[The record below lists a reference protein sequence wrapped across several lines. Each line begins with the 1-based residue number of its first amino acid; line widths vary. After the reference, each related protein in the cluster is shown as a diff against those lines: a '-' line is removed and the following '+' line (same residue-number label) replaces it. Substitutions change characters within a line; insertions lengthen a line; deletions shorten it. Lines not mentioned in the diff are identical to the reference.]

1 MKIFCV
7 GMNYAQHNRELGTL
21 VPDLDATSNKAG
33 ASDVASVLPGTADA
47 PTLFLKPDTALSRP
61 DWPFF
66 IPDWSQEVEYET
78 ELVVRINHLGK
89 SIPER
94 FAHRYYDEV
103 TLGIDF
109 TARDVQRQLAAKGQ
123 PWELAKGFDGA
134 AYCGQTWLKLADLGR
149 PAQDLHFSMQLNGE
163 TRQEGWTGHMLH
175 TIDQIIAYASRF
187 YLLKTGDLIFTGTP
201 AGVGRVK
208 EGDLITAQL
217 EGQQVLEV
225 RCK

>member
-1 MKIFCV
+1 MQQSPVEQGGI
-7 GMNYAQHNRELGTL
+7 
-21 VPDLDATSNKAG
+21 
-33 ASDVASVLPGTADA
+33 
-47 PTLFLKPDTALSRP
+47 TLFLKPDTALTRP

-66 IPDWSQEVEYET
+66 VPDWSEQIEYET
-78 ELVVRINHLGK
+78 ELVVRINRLGK

-94 FAHRYYDEV
+94 FAHRYYDEI

-109 TARDVQRQLAAKGQ
+109 TARDIQRQLSQKGL
-123 PWELAKGFDGA
+123 PWEIAKGFDGA
-134 AYCGQTWLKLADLGR
+134 AYCGQQWLRLSEMPGKNV
-149 PAQDLHFSMQLNGE
+149 QDLHFEMQLNGE
-163 TRQEGWTGHMLH
+163 TRQVGWTGDMIH
-175 TIDQIIAYASRF
+175 TVDQIIAYASQF

-217 EGQQVLEV
+217 EGIEVLNC

>member
-1 MKIFCV
+1 MKIICV
-7 GMNYAQHNRELGTL
+7 GMNYAKHNEELKHTL
-21 VPDLDATSNKAG
+21 TQIQGVKVGMQQSPVEQG
-33 ASDVASVLPGTADA
+33 GI
-47 PTLFLKPDTALSRP
+47 TLFLKPDTALTRP

-66 IPDWSQEVEYET
+66 VPDWSEQIEYET
-78 ELVVRINHLGK
+78 ELVVRINRLGK

-94 FAHRYYDEV
+94 FAHRYYDEI

-109 TARDVQRQLAAKGQ
+109 TARDIQRQLSQKGL
-123 PWELAKGFDGA
+123 PWEIAKGFDGA
-134 AYCGQTWLKLADLGR
+134 AYCGQKWLRLSEMPGKNV
-149 PAQDLHFSMQLNGE
+149 QDLHFEMQLNGE
-163 TRQEGWTGHMLH
+163 TRQVGWTGDMIH
-175 TIDQIIAYASRF
+175 TVDQIIAYASQF

-217 EGQQVLEV
+217 EGIEVLNC

>member
-1 MKIFCV
+1 MKIICV
-7 GMNYAQHNRELGTL
+7 GMNYAKHNEELKHTL
-21 VPDLDATSNKAG
+21 TQIQGVKVGMQQSPVEQG
-33 ASDVASVLPGTADA
+33 GI
-47 PTLFLKPDTALSRP
+47 TLFLKPDTALTRP

-66 IPDWSQEVEYET
+66 VPDWSEQIEYET
-78 ELVVRINHLGK
+78 ELVVRINRLGK

-94 FAHRYYDEV
+94 FAHRYYDEI

-109 TARDVQRQLAAKGQ
+109 TARDIQRQLSQKGL
-123 PWELAKGFDGA
+123 PWEIAKGFDGA
-134 AYCGQTWLKLADLGR
+134 AYCGQQWLRLSEMPGKNV
-149 PAQDLHFSMQLNGE
+149 QDLHFEMQLNGE
-163 TRQEGWTGHMLH
+163 TRQVGWTGDMIH
-175 TIDQIIAYASRF
+175 TVDQIIAYASQF

-217 EGQQVLEV
+217 EGIEVLNC

>member
-1 MKIFCV
+1 MKIICV
-7 GMNYAQHNRELGTL
+7 GMNYAKHNEELKHTL
-21 VPDLDATSNKAG
+21 TQIQGVKVGMQQSPVEQG
-33 ASDVASVLPGTADA
+33 GI
-47 PTLFLKPDTALSRP
+47 TLFLKPDTALTRP

-66 IPDWSQEVEYET
+66 VPDWSEQIEYET
-78 ELVVRINHLGK
+78 ELVVRINRLGK

-94 FAHRYYDEV
+94 FAHRYYDEI

-109 TARDVQRQLAAKGQ
+109 TARDIQRQLSQKGL
-123 PWELAKGFDGA
+123 PWEIAKGFDGA
-134 AYCGQTWLKLADLGR
+134 AYCGQQWLRLSEMPGKNV
-149 PAQDLHFSMQLNGE
+149 QDLHFEMQLNGE
-163 TRQEGWTGHMLH
+163 TRQVGWTGDMIH
-175 TIDQIIAYASRF
+175 TVNQIIAYASQF

-217 EGQQVLEV
+217 EGIEVLNC

>member
-1 MKIFCV
+1 MKIICV
-7 GMNYAQHNRELGTL
+7 GMNYAKHNEELKHTL
-21 VPDLDATSNKAG
+21 TQIQGVKVGMQQSPVEQG
-33 ASDVASVLPGTADA
+33 GI
-47 PTLFLKPDTALSRP
+47 TLFLKPDTALTRP

-66 IPDWSQEVEYET
+66 VPDWSEQIEYET
-78 ELVVRINHLGK
+78 ELVVRINRLGK

-94 FAHRYYDEV
+94 FAHRYYDEI

-109 TARDVQRQLAAKGQ
+109 TARDIQRQLSQKGL
-123 PWELAKGFDGA
+123 PWEIAKGFDGA
-134 AYCGQTWLKLADLGR
+134 AYCGQQWLRLSEMPGKNV
-149 PAQDLHFSMQLNGE
+149 QDLHFEMQLNSE
-163 TRQEGWTGHMLH
+163 TRQVGWTGDMIH
-175 TIDQIIAYASRF
+175 TVDQIIAYASQF

-217 EGQQVLEV
+217 EGIEVLNC

>member
-1 MKIFCV
+1 MKIICV
-7 GMNYAQHNRELGTL
+7 GMNYAEHNKELNHSIGE
-21 VPDLDATSNKAG
+21 VQGVGSAFN
-33 ASDVASVLPGTADA
+33 
-47 PTLFLKPDTALSRP
+47 PTLFLKPETAISRP

-66 IPDWSQEVEYET
+66 VPDWSDEIEYET

-94 FAHRYYDEV
+94 FAYRYYDEV

-109 TARDVQRQLAAKGQ
+109 TARDLQRQLKAKGL
-123 PWELAKGFDGA
+123 PWEISKGFDGA
-134 AYCGQTWLKLADLGR
+134 AYCGQTWLKKDEIPGIKHYTAKNGDNVADM
-149 PAQDLHFSMQLNGE
+149 QDLHFEMRLNGE
-163 TRQEGWTGHMLH
+163 VRQIGWTGDMLH
-175 TIDQIIAYASRF
+175 TVDKIISYASHY

-208 EGDLITAQL
+208 EGDLITASL
-217 EGQQVLEV
+217 EGIEVLNC